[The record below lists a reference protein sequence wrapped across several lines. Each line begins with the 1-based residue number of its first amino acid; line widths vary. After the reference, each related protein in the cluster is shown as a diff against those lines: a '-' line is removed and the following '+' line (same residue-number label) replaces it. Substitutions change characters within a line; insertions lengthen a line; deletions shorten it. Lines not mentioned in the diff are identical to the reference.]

1 MKQLVTCIS
10 AANTLR
16 CGSLSG
22 LDLDQ
27 PSAFTEDTL
36 WACVHVLYKTG
47 GKGVCGIEFII
58 IIWVSYHKLLT

>member
-47 GKGVCGIEFII
+47 GKGAAE
-58 IIWVSYHKLLT
+58 SNLLLLFG

>member
-16 CGSLSG
+16 CVSLSG

-47 GKGVCGIEFII
+47 GEGGLQNRI
-58 IIWVSYHKLLT
+58 YYYYLGKLP